1 MKSKANIGVI
11 VDLCEKCPDINL
23 QLTAFDGDAS
33 TPVSLFVDGILP
45 SDPLYNTWVWER
57 ADKYGVGTAYNTNP
71 IWTSLGTGLI
81 TRFAGD
87 DSIVRVRLNY
97 NGCVYYSNV
106 VGYDGD
112 FNSGSTIVTDGTITG
127 NGTLSSPLA
136 VNPLNNRFLP
146 TTASVGQGVYWDG
159 SAWQA
164 GGEGVFSTN
173 VPIGTTVSVPG
184 GGVPATVDIL
194 TTTVSIP
201 TTINYKLIVRFTGDS
216 MAAVTPTTIYVK
228 DQANNII
235 DTFNTSLFIGSKDT
249 VQYELYGPFAGVT
262 AFTLSVDNLNA
273 KTVYSNNTYIKL
285 VAII

>member
-57 ADKYGVGTAYNTNP
+57 AEKYGAGAAYNTNP

-87 DSIVRVRLNY
+87 DSIVRVRLDY

-127 NGTLSSPLA
+127 NGTLASPLA
-136 VNPLNNRFLP
+136 VNPFNNRIIAKAYA
-146 TTASVGQGVYWDG
+146 ASVILPITVAEALITTNEGFETTTHLVYDT
-159 SAWQA
+159 
-164 GGEGVFSTN
+164 VNNRITN
-173 VPIGTTVSVPG
+173 VSGYTLVLRVDYSAFFKYFTRTPPGTIKSFEIYAYKNGTTLLDGLITANEVKEDNYNLGSIAKSDYIQLGNNDYIVFKYTANADVSLQQLTILAEQV
-184 GGVPATVDIL
+184 AVDI
-194 TTTVSIP
+194 
-201 TTINYKLIVRFTGDS
+201 
-216 MAAVTPTTIYVK
+216 
-228 DQANNII
+228 
-235 DTFNTSLFIGSKDT
+235 
-249 VQYELYGPFAGVT
+249 
-262 AFTLSVDNLNA
+262 
-273 KTVYSNNTYIKL
+273 
-285 VAII
+285 